1 MKYFLILI
9 AGLLI
14 NGVTQAD
21 IISRNVILKYS
32 DVQVVD
38 NYSAE
43 KESGLIRIKLCS
55 NCNAKKLRLDENSIL
70 IFEGEEIALSS
81 LLYTRLKHPSK
92 AVRIQFNNLD
102 NTVSYI
108 RWSQSEEQEKGL
120 L

>member
-81 LLYTRLKHPSK
+81 LLYTRLKYPSK